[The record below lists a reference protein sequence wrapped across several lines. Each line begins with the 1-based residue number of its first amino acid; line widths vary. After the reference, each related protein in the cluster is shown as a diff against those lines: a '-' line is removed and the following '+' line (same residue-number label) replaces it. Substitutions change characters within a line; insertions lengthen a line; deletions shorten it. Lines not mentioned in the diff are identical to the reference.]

1 MDRRRRPRSPSE
13 PQTERKAAN
22 AAQSRW
28 AATQQNPASCRW
40 TEQQPRAGAQAAAV
54 HPTWSPDPPVA
65 LDPTQGQ
72 HIPGTP
78 GMIVV
83 VLEPGTD
90 LELRLGDEVLVLAPQ
105 AALQLTLPDLVVV
118 VVPAQLLRVKH
129 SVKFCYEISIQR
141 GLSQQTD
148 EIGDFVVV

>member
-13 PQTERKAAN
+13 PQTERKATN

-28 AATQQNPASCRW
+28 AATQRNPASCRW
-40 TEQQPRAGAQAAAV
+40 TEQQPRTGAQAAAV
-54 HPTWSPDPPVA
+54 HPAWRPDPPVA

-72 HIPGTP
+72 QIPGAP

-90 LELRLGDEVLVLAPQ
+90 LELRLGDEREHREGLVQGEPQ
-105 AALQLTLPDLVVV
+105 SSEEDPTGEKKGNLEAALILV
-118 VVPAQLLRVKH
+118 
-129 SVKFCYEISIQR
+129 S
-141 GLSQQTD
+141 
-148 EIGDFVVV
+148 